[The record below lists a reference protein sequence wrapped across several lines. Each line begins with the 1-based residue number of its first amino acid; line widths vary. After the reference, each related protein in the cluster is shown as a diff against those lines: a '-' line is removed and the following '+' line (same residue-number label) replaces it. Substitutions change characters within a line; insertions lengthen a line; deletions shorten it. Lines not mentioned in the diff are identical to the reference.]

1 VDKKVEIACGLIEK
15 AAAHGI
21 AQERLFIDPLVLALS
36 AVTDALSGFTDTIRR
51 IRERHGGVKFTSG
64 LSNISYGMPSRK
76 HINRAFLSYAV
87 EAGMD
92 SAIMDPTNREM
103 YAAILA
109 AEVLLGRDKHCR
121 KYNGAF
127 RAGRL

>member
-1 VDKKVEIACGLIEK
+1 
-15 AAAHGI
+15 
-21 AQERLFIDPLVLALS
+21 
-36 AVTDALSGFTDTIRR
+36 
-51 IRERHGGVKFTSG
+51 
-64 LSNISYGMPSRK
+64 
-76 HINRAFLSYAV
+76 
-87 EAGMD
+87 MD